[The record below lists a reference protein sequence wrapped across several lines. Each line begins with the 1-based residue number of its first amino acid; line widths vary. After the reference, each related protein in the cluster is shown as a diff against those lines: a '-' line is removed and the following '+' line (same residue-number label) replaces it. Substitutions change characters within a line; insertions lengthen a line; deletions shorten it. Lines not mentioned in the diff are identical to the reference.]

1 MLKRSFQMHPKLLV
15 DVIKRQAGSIQ
26 KAILEGVMNAIEA
39 EATHVTVDVEPRKI
53 VIDDDGKGFR
63 SMEEV
68 EAFFETFGM
77 PHGDSEKKI
86 WAQFRMGRGQMFAFG
101 RNVWRTG
108 HFQMIVDIDEV
119 AKDDSAECPSYEL
132 HETKDEHK
140 GCHIEIT
147 LYNPLSSYEVNAC
160 RRELE
165 KYIAFVKCPVLI
177 NGVQVNRSP
186 EDCPWDKDSNEDAYI
201 KLSTSDYKPLSVYNL
216 GVFVCDIRQD
226 EIGVGGIIVS
236 KSKLDVNFA
245 RNDVIRADPMWKR
258 IKTLMENASG
268 LKKVKQKTNL
278 SPAERAAMISRLMDG
293 DPDVNPWKLKLIE
306 DTNCKAYSLSD
317 IRRKFVKFTISGA
330 FDRACDKVM
339 QQGLA
344 LCVDRENAEL
354 FSPRKPQD
362 MFKAIAKATF
372 DRFEGLD
379 IPFAPLAEVVKGIDI
394 NHYIVPKEKWGMKDF
409 LWVRFCEAIVGSALR
424 QIEWMNRD
432 SHGRIKDIPSRKIV
446 IGESATAL
454 AWTDGLTYVALNR
467 KSLPS
472 FRKDDSHV
480 HMAHAAQVAD
490 LLCHEFCHVDEGS
503 DRDHTH
509 DETFY
514 RRFHD
519 NAKTWV
525 STALFEAMSISASR
539 LDGMM
544 KAAKGKSKID
554 EPEEETPNQEQVASV

>member
-26 KAILEGVMNAIEA
+26 KAIIEGVMNAIEA
-39 EATHVTVDVEPRKI
+39 QASHVTVDVQPRKI
-53 VIDDDGKGFR
+53 TIDDDGKGFQ
-63 SMEEV
+63 SMEEI
-68 EAFFETFGM
+68 ESFFETFGM

-108 HFQMIVDIDEV
+108 RFQMIVDIDEV
-119 AKDDSAECPSYEL
+119 AKDVTAECPSYEL
-132 HETKDEHK
+132 HETPDDHK

-147 LYNPLSSYEVNAC
+147 LYNPLSPYEVNAC

-177 NGVQVNRSP
+177 NGVQVNRNP
-186 EDCPWDKDSNEDAYI
+186 EDCPWDKDSNADAYI
-201 KLSTSDYKPLSVYNL
+201 KLSTSDFKPLSVYNL

-226 EIGVGGIIVS
+226 EVGVGGIVVS

-245 RNDVIRADPMWKR
+245 RNDVIRSDPMWKR
-258 IKTLMENASG
+258 IKGLIENASG

-278 SPAERAAMISRLMDG
+278 SPAERVAMITRLMDG
-293 DPDVNPWKLKLIE
+293 DPEVNPWKLKLIE
-306 DTNCKAYSLSD
+306 DTNCKAYSLTD
-317 IRRKFVKFTISGA
+317 IRRRFVKFTISRQ

-344 LCVDRENAEL
+344 LCVDHENAEL

-362 MFKAIAKATF
+362 MFKAITKALGG
-372 DRFEGLD
+372 RFEGFD

-394 NHYIVPKEKWGMKDF
+394 NHYIVPKEKWATKDL
-409 LWVRFCEAIVGSALR
+409 LWIRFCESVVGNALR
-424 QIEWMNRD
+424 NIEWKNRD
-432 SHGRIKDIPSRKIV
+432 ARGNYAEIPSRKLI
-446 IGESATAL
+446 IGESSTAL
-454 AWTDGLTYVALNR
+454 AWTDGLTYVAINR
-467 KSLPS
+467 KRLPA
-472 FRKDDSHV
+472 FQKDDSHV
-480 HMAHAAQVAD
+480 NMANVAEVAD

-509 DETFY
+509 DESFY

-519 NAKTWV
+519 NVKTWV
-525 STALFEAMSISASR
+525 SSAIHEASSITAAR
-539 LDGMM
+539 LDGMI
-544 KAAKGKSKID
+544 KVAKGKSKVD
-554 EPEEETPNQEQVASV
+554 EPSEETPNQEKVASV